1 MPSHLGSPRE
11 RGVHRRVLPVVVC
24 VAVFY
29 CIFVSLRAEQHG
41 VLWFVHFGSTFLSAA
56 HTSNVIRPSLGAQNT
71 FGYDG
76 QYYFAVAADPAH
88 AHDYMQGS
96 AGVVYSRVFYPAA
109 SRSASLGSVTAL
121 PYAMLVINLLAV
133 LAGTAAV
140 ALWFVKRG
148 FSPWPALLYG
158 LFPGLVVC
166 VFRDLTE
173 PLAFGLA
180 ALAVLAFD
188 RTRNRRLML
197 SAVLFALA
205 VLTRETIVP
214 FALAGAAALA
224 LEDRR
229 RVQSPASWQRW
240 RRALAFAAATCGPLL
255 LWRLVV
261 SLWLD
266 QPTQE
271 VGHERGW
278 VLPLHGIWSWWP
290 FDSEHWLI
298 VLSVTAPVLAAAAG
312 ALVLLRRRRCVVAAG
327 LLLVNVLL
335 YAVWLPR
342 AVYIDEAAASRAAIG
357 VVLAA
362 LFCLPAWWSTS
373 RDRVVVTVGACALSI
388 GWYLIAAALLGVGGM
403 HDITT

>member
-1 MPSHLGSPRE
+1 VR
-11 RGVHRRVLPVVVC
+11 RRVLPVVLC

-29 CIFVSLRAEQHG
+29 AVVVSVRLEQHNA
-41 VLWFVHFGSTFLSAA
+41 LWFVHIGSHFLSAA
-56 HTSNVIRPSLGAQNT
+56 HSSDVIRPSLGAQNM

-76 QYYFAVAADPAH
+76 QYYFALAADPAH
-88 AHDYMQGS
+88 AHDYMEGRE
-96 AGVVYSRVFYPAA
+96 GVVYSRIFYPAVARAA
-109 SRSASLGSVTAL
+109 SGGSVTAL
-121 PYAMLVINLLAV
+121 PYAMLIINLLAV
-133 LAGTAAV
+133 LAGTWAIAR
-140 ALWFVKRG
+140 WFVKRS

-158 LFPGLVVC
+158 LFPGLIVT

-188 RTRNRRLML
+188 RTRTRRLVL
-197 SAVLFALA
+197 SALLFALA

-224 LEDRR
+224 LDDRGR
-229 RVQSPASWQRW
+229 HVAGWW
-240 RRALAFAAATCGPLL
+240 RRAASFAAATCGPLL

-261 SLWLD
+261 MLWIN

-278 VLPLHGIWSWWP
+278 ILPLHGIWSWWP
-290 FDSEHWLI
+290 FDRDHWLI
-298 VLSVTAPVLAAAAG
+298 ALAVTLPTLAAG
-312 ALVLLRRRRCVVAAG
+312 AGALILLRRRQSLVPAG

-335 YAVWLPR
+335 YVVWLPR
-342 AVYIDEAAASRAAIG
+342 AVYIDDSAASRAAIG

-362 LFCLPAWWSTS
+362 LYCLPIWWGAL
-373 RDRVVVTVGACALSI
+373 RRRVVVATGALALSI
-388 GWYLIAAALLGVGGM
+388 GWYLIAALLLGVSGFQN
-403 HDITT
+403 ITT